1 MSFKFVLDE
10 NVTIPDEQL
19 PPNIINVRE
28 LYFQNG
34 LRQFAIED
42 TEFLKLA
49 RKLGYIIVTKDKGLA
64 IRVNQS
70 EQNVVYVVGTHYGKK
85 WYLIP
90 SNKRI
95 SNRKKLHEFTTTY
108 V

>member
-10 NVTIPDEQL
+10 NVTIPDESL
-19 PPNIINVRE
+19 PENMINVRE

-34 LRQFAIED
+34 LRQHAIED
-42 TEFLKLA
+42 TKFLKLA
-49 RKLGYIIVTKDKGLA
+49 RKHGYIIVTKDKGLA

-70 EQNVVYVVGTHYGKK
+70 EQHVVYVVGTHYGKN

-90 SNKRI
+90 KNERV
-95 SNRKKLHEFTTTY
+95 SNRKKLQEFVQTY